1 MIYLDNAAM
10 VKPTERV
17 IDAVNSVMREY
28 WHNPSSAYGKGKES
42 KNSVEWAREQVAK
55 LIGAEPNEIHFTSGA
70 TESANILLES
80 LIPKAYVFISAIE
93 HPCVENAG
101 GYDVGIMP
109 VDKYGLI
116 YSSEL
121 PLLLDDDEEAEYTTL
136 FIIAA
141 NNEIGTIQDLDFI
154 GNNICKSR
162 GFLLASDLTQ
172 AFGHIPIDV
181 KKMNISF
188 AFGSGQKIGG
198 LSGCGWLYVAKE
210 YEDLINPLC
219 VGGGQDVFK
228 GGTEN
233 LTGIV
238 ALGEA
243 SAEVLE
249 NLDETIKYETELRD
263 YMINKIL
270 TEIPDTILIGH
281 PTKRLPNNVNI
292 GFGGCDSESIVQYLD
307 MYEICCSAG
316 SACHTKSVEPST
328 TLRALRLPSKYINGS
343 VRFSLSKDNTKE
355 EVDEVVEVLKQF
367 YASKNKDL

>member
-1 MIYLDNAAM
+1 MIYMDNAAM

-17 IDAVNSVMREY
+17 IDAVNCVMEY
-28 WHNPSSAYGKGKES
+28 YWYNPSSAYQNGKES
-42 KNSVEWAREQVAK
+42 RDSVEWAREQVAK

-70 TESANILLES
+70 TESANILLDS
-80 LIPKAYVFISAIE
+80 LSTCGDIYISAIE
-93 HPCVENAG
+93 HPCVDSG
-101 GYDVGIMP
+101 RYSLGILP

-121 PLLLDDDEEAEYTTL
+121 PMYKEEDFTETVL
-136 FIIAA
+136 FVIGA
-141 NNEIGTIQDLDFI
+141 NNEIGTIQDIDYI

-162 GFLLASDLTQ
+162 GFLFASDLTQ

-181 KKMNISF
+181 KKSNISF

-198 LSGCGWLYVAKE
+198 LSGCGWLYVSKE
-210 YEDLINPLC
+210 HKDLIEPLC
-219 VGGGQDVFK
+219 YGGGQDMFK
-228 GGTEN
+228 SGTEN
-233 LTGIV
+233 ITGIV

-243 SAEVLE
+243 SSEALE
-249 NLDETIKYETELRD
+249 NLEGNVKYETELRD

-281 PTKRLPNNVNI
+281 STKRLPNNVNI

-307 MYEICCSAG
+307 MYGICCSAG
-316 SACHTKSVEPST
+316 SACHSKNVEPSK
-328 TLRALRLPSKYINGS
+328 TLRALRLPLKYINGS
-343 VRFSLSKDNTKE
+343 VRFSLSSNNTKE

-367 YASKNKDL
+367 YASKDKNL

>member
-28 WHNPSSAYGKGKES
+28 WYNPSSAYGKGKES

-55 LIGAEPNEIHFTSGA
+55 LIGADPSEIHFTSGA
-70 TESANILLES
+70 TESSNILLQT
-80 LIPKAYVFISAIE
+80 LIPMCNEVYISAIE
-93 HPCVENAG
+93 HPCVENAT
-101 GYDVGIMP
+101 GYGAGILP

-121 PLLLDDDEEAEYTTL
+121 PMYKEDDATETIL
-136 FIIAA
+136 FVIGA

-198 LSGCGWLYVAKE
+198 LSGCGWLYVSKE
-210 YEDLINPLC
+210 YEELIKPLC
-219 VGGGQDVFK
+219 VGGGQDIFK

-243 SAEVLE
+243 SSEVLE
-249 NLDETIKYETELRD
+249 SLDETIKYETELRD

-270 TEIPDTILIGH
+270 AEIPDTILIGH

-307 MYEICCSAG
+307 MYGICCSAG

-328 TLRALRLPSKYINGS
+328 TLRALRLPTKYINGS
-343 VRFSLSKDNTKE
+343 VRFTLSKDNTKE
-355 EVDEVVEVLKQF
+355 EVDKVVEVLKQF